1 MNNMTDANFI
11 KRPGLGIS
19 RPVASLASIPVGGAA
34 KPAGMVRRRVDHAR
48 GVVRRWPMAARML
61 GIVGIGML
69 GWFLLMAPLFIAR

>member
-11 KRPGLGIS
+11 KRPGPGVS
-19 RPVASLASIPVGGAA
+19 RPVASLASIPVGV